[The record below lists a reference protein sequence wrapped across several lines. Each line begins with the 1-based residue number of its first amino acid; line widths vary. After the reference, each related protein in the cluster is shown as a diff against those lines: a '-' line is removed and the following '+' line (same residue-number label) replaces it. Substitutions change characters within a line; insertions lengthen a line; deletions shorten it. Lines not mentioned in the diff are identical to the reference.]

1 MLTRKMIVLTVRMS
15 QKPKI
20 RLTVILVKVVQMM
33 MMGRLVIKQK
43 RICEKGREK
52 INEKKLNLSSK
63 KKSKK

>member
-1 MLTRKMIVLTVRMS
+1 MIVLTVRMS

-33 MMGRLVIKQK
+33 MMGKLVIKQK

-52 INEKKLNLSSK
+52 RKNKKFRLLKLEAFSNFSL
-63 KKSKK
+63 